1 MNYVESIT
9 TAFIAFPIIA
19 FLFTIPF
26 ILYNYHKYGS
36 IHFLRVFIIYTF
48 ILYLITIYFLVI
60 LPLPTFEEAL
70 KNTGPYINYIPFKF
84 ITDFIHETPFVWNDP
99 STYLSTIT
107 HSSFYVVVF
116 NIVMFVPFGMYLRY
130 YFKCS
135 FKKTVLYSFLL
146 SLFFELTQLTG
157 LYFIYPNPY
166 RLCDI
171 DDLIQNTFGG
181 ILGFLIMGALDH
193 LLPTRDKIDEE
204 SRKMGENVSG
214 LRRITVFFLDLFL
227 FLIFTILLSI
237 FIHNEWLFPSAF
249 LIYYIII
256 PILKKNATIG
266 MKFLNVRME
275 FKRWDCLVN
284 ILRNLFL
291 GLYYFVIP
299 VMLIMFTAYIRNY
312 LNLQNITFL
321 LYGAA
326 LLIIM
331 LFYLINIVLL
341 LKNRKIF
348 YDKFFGFKYIS
359 TINMEL

>member
-193 LLPTRDKIDEE
+193 L
-204 SRKMGENVSG
+204 SR
-214 LRRITVFFLDLFL
+214 
-227 FLIFTILLSI
+227 
-237 FIHNEWLFPSAF
+237 
-249 LIYYIII
+249 
-256 PILKKNATIG
+256 
-266 MKFLNVRME
+266 
-275 FKRWDCLVN
+275 
-284 ILRNLFL
+284 
-291 GLYYFVIP
+291 
-299 VMLIMFTAYIRNY
+299 
-312 LNLQNITFL
+312 
-321 LYGAA
+321 
-326 LLIIM
+326 
-331 LFYLINIVLL
+331 IVAMSFCEP
-341 LKNRKIF
+341 R
-348 YDKFFGFKYIS
+348 S
-359 TINMEL
+359 